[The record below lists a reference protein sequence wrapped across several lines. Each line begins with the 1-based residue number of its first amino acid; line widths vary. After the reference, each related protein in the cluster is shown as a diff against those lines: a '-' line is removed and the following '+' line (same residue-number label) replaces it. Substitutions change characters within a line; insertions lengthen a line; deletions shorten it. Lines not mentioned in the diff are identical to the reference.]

1 MAAVAGVGHAVPDT
15 VVGNAEIAR
24 RLGVD
29 EAWIESRTGTRERR
43 ALRDGERLGDL
54 AARAGAAALR
64 DAGVAASEVDLVLVG
79 TTSADEMSPH
89 AAPLV
94 AGALRIR
101 GAAAFDLSAACTGFL
116 SGLATAAAFVETG
129 RARAA
134 LVVGADGLTR
144 YLDPDDRG
152 TAMLLGDGAG
162 AAVVTA
168 ADTGGGIGPVVLH
181 SDPDG
186 SDLIRLGRDDLRI
199 RMDGPVV
206 FRHAVRLMVDVTHE
220 AAAAAGVALG
230 DIDLFVYHQ
239 ANSRTIR
246 AVVRELGADPERV
259 VDVVDRFANTSAASI
274 PIALSVAAEEGR
286 LEPGATV
293 PARRVRRRPRV
304 GRDRRD
310 LARLSAAI
318 RLPAATAAGRS
329 ART

>member
-29 EAWIESRTGTRERR
+29 EAWIASRTGTRERR

-94 AGALRIR
+94 AGALGIR

-144 YLDPDDRG
+144 YLDRDDRG
-152 TAMLLGDGAG
+152 TAMLFGDGVG

-168 ADTGGGIGPVVLH
+168 DAAASAIGPVVLH

-186 SDLIRLGRDDLRI
+186 S
-199 RMDGPVV
+199 
-206 FRHAVRLMVDVTHE
+206 
-220 AAAAAGVALG
+220 
-230 DIDLFVYHQ
+230 
-239 ANSRTIR
+239 
-246 AVVRELGADPERV
+246 
-259 VDVVDRFANTSAASI
+259 
-274 PIALSVAAEEGR
+274 
-286 LEPGATV
+286 
-293 PARRVRRRPRV
+293 
-304 GRDRRD
+304 
-310 LARLSAAI
+310 
-318 RLPAATAAGRS
+318 
-329 ART
+329 